1 MITSTYFFNIRTG
14 ELIKYLKGAVENLA
28 EGQTICL
35 MSSKVKGFKQIR
47 YRIVEI
53 STTIDKDTDAVIQH
67 IRLERM
73 GFSD

>member
-14 ELIKYLKGAVENLA
+14 ELIKTIRGAVENLA
-28 EGQTICL
+28 EGQTISL
-35 MSSKVKGFKQIR
+35 ISSKVKDSKQIR
-47 YRIVEI
+47 YRIAGI
-53 STTIDKDTDAVIQH
+53 FTTIDKDTDAVNQY